1 MIDERIDRGLEPSGG
16 SEDDNI
22 GFMAKGKLR
31 KKKEWHKGRFYQD
44 MTDFYS
50 KSDRKRIWTKPSV
63 ELRPGMSRI
72 GSLDLEYR
80 DESLSPT
87 RSPGK
92 SPTRGGRLGRKDL

>member
-16 SEDDNI
+16 NEDDNI

-50 KSDRKRIWTKPSV
+50 KSDR
-63 ELRPGMSRI
+63 
-72 GSLDLEYR
+72 
-80 DESLSPT
+80 
-87 RSPGK
+87 
-92 SPTRGGRLGRKDL
+92 